1 MPFVRW
7 GYSFDGA
14 YTNPDNLE
22 GSAGVYVVWCNSG
35 DRWGVL
41 DVGESTDVRERLAT
55 HERSECWES
64 YCQRGTVYYSATYTP
79 GMQQAG
85 RINIE
90 QSIRDA
96 TNPPCGKR

>member
-14 YTNPDNLE
+14 YRNPDSLE
-22 GSAGVYVVWCNSG
+22 DSAGVYVVWCKSG
-35 DRWGVL
+35 DHWGVL
-41 DVGESTDVRERLAT
+41 DVAESTDVRERLAT
-55 HERSECWES
+55 HERSECWKS
-64 YCQRGTVYYSATYTP
+64 YCRHGTVYYSATYTP

-85 RINIE
+85 RISIE
-90 QSIRDA
+90 HAIRDA